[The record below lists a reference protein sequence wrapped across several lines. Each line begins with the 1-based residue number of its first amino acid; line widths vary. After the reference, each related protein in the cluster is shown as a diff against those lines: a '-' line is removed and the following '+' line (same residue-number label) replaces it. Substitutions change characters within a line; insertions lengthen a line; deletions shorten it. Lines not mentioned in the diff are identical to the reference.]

1 MIQSILSN
9 LAIILLGHLF
19 MSMLVSQKSRLSKN
33 IFNTLVVLLFSTVI
47 ICMFYLPINIDGFK
61 FDLRLIPLI
70 FLAMF
75 RGWGITLAT
84 LTIVCIWRYFMGG
97 IGTVPGIFAGMVGPT
112 LFVLLYYSVKK
123 GTHTHLDRF
132 FILTVCC
139 LISDFPI
146 VFIIPNGWDV
156 FTGFFLIRYTSFIIV
171 GYTYYSFIQA
181 EYKKVYYKNKLE
193 QMAWYDQL
201 TNLFN
206 RKKFIEQ
213 IEARQPMP
221 EKNRYIAMIDI
232 DYFKQI
238 NDTYGH
244 VAGDDVLI
252 QLAKIFKKQQNDQMI
267 FGRYG
272 GEEFIVYMEAPTL
285 NDAKSTLEE
294 LRQIVRDTAFQT
306 EGHPAIHITL
316 SIGLVPLELN
326 SSLTDVIYKA
336 DHLLYTAK
344 EQGRDCLV
352 TIS

>member
-47 ICMFYLPINIDGFK
+47 ISMFYLPIEIDGYK
-61 FDLRLIPLI
+61 FDLRLIPLV

-84 LTIVCIWRYFMGG
+84 LTIACIWRYYMGG
-97 IGTVPGIFAGMVGPT
+97 IGTLPGIFAGMVGPS
-112 LFVLLYYSVKK
+112 LFVLLYCTVKK
-123 GTHTHLDRF
+123 GILTHLNLI
-132 FILTVCC
+132 FIFTMCC

-146 VFIIPNGWDV
+146 VFIMPNGWDV
-156 FTGFFLIRYTSFIIV
+156 FTGFFLIRYTAFLIV
-171 GYTYYSFIQA
+171 GYIYYSFIQA
-181 EYKKVYYKNKLE
+181 EYKKEYYKNKLE

-201 TNLFN
+201 TKLFN

-213 IEARQPMP
+213 IEARQTMS

-252 QLAKIFKKQQNDQMI
+252 QLAEIFKKQQHDQMI

-285 NDAKSTLEE
+285 NDANSTLEE
-294 LRQIVRDTAFQT
+294 LRQIVRDTEFQT
-306 EGHPAIHITL
+306 EGYPAIHITL
-316 SIGLVPLELN
+316 SIGLVPLENDL
-326 SSLTDVIYKA
+326 SLKDVIYKA

-344 EQGRDCLV
+344 EQGRDRLV
-352 TIS
+352 TCS